1 MKIINKLNRF
11 GLILVATALYGAVAS
26 AQEADPN
33 YPSREIK
40 FVCGFPAG
48 SGADTYVRYYAEKL
62 RPILGRAVVVENRV
76 GTNGNIATSYAAKS
90 RPDGYTIYLNA
101 PSGLAANMH
110 LFKNPGIDSTKE
122 LTVAA
127 TLLLQT
133 FMVTISADKPWKTVA
148 DLTAALRE
156 KGDKGSYATNNP
168 TGRVAGAWYK
178 KAMNLNSLEVQYKTG
193 ADTLNDLAS
202 GALDFALH
210 DPVTAIAQQNAGRV
224 RILAVA
230 VKERMK
236 AAPDIP
242 TLHESGARDID
253 LPSWWGAMVPMA
265 TPKPVIDKINKLFN
279 EVTAS
284 EESRAF
290 FAKFGADQL
299 MLSPEQGQKKFLDD
313 YRAWGEYIKLAN
325 IEPQG

>member
-1 MKIINKLNRF
+1 MQKIDRYIF
-11 GLILVATALYGAVAS
+11 AGALAAVTLFNAANVF
-26 AQEADPN
+26 AQDADPN

-40 FVCGFPAG
+40 LVCGFPAG

-62 RPILGRAVVVENRV
+62 RPIVGRQVVVENRV
-76 GTNGNIATSYAAKS
+76 GANGNIATAYAAKAK
-90 RPDGYTIYLNA
+90 PDGYTIYLNA

-110 LFKNPGIDSTKE
+110 LFKNPGTDSTKE

-133 FMVTISADKPWKTVA
+133 FMITVSADKPWKSVA

-156 KGDKGSYATNNP
+156 KGDRGSYATNNP

-178 KAMNLNSLEVQYKTG
+178 KAMNLNPLEVQYKTG

-202 GALDFALH
+202 GALDFAVH
-210 DPVTAIAQQNAGRV
+210 DPVTAIAQQNAGRL
-224 RILAVA
+224 RILAIA
-230 VKERMK
+230 VKQRMK
-236 AAPDIP
+236 AVGEIP
-242 TLHESGARDID
+242 TLHESGAADID
-253 LPSWWGAMVPMA
+253 LPSWWAAVVPTA
-265 TPKPVIDKINKLFN
+265 TPKPIIDKINRMFN

-284 EESRAF
+284 EESRIF
-290 FAKFGADQL
+290 FAKFGADPL
-299 MLSPEQGQKKFLDD
+299 MLTPGQGQRKFLDD
-313 YRAWGEYIKLAN
+313 YKAWGEHIKIAN